1 MDGIQLCVVT
11 ELPVSVDGHVNSDAK
26 KNILLAITQKRA
38 TVLLLC
44 QMLTDFQNSFTHRL
58 TILVNLQ

>member
-11 ELPVSVDGHVNSDAK
+11 ELPVSVDGHVNSDA